1 MFDIDEVIS
10 LRDFGSNECSCDE
23 SSVEKRVE
31 VGIVQPYANVRMKTK
46 TTKKS
51 NMVSFLFCG
60 HDSKAITP

>member
-31 VGIVQPYANVRMKTK
+31 VGIVQPYANER
-46 TTKKS
+46 
-51 NMVSFLFCG
+51 
-60 HDSKAITP
+60 